1 MKHYDVIV
9 IGSGGGSK
17 ITRPAAAL
25 GNKVAIIEKDSL
37 GGTCLNHGCIPSKML
52 IHPADVCAE
61 ILEAKRFNITTDEN
75 YTPDFKTLIER
86 VTATI
91 TKDSDSIE
99 PAYERIENIDL
110 YKGTASFVSNN
121 VLEVNGEQITAPKI
135 FISAGAR
142 ASIPSIKGLDGTPYI
157 TYKEALR
164 QTTQPK
170 KMIIVGGGFIAVEL
184 GYFYAMMGTEV
195 HFLVREKLMRP
206 LDNDV
211 IEEFTGSLQDK
222 VKIHCEPNILRVHH
236 DGSEFTVMTDNEIY
250 QADSLFMA
258 TGMQPNTD
266 LLKCKENTDIE
277 LDERGFI
284 KVNDHFETSVPGV
297 YAFGDIL
304 GRYMFRHTANYEGE
318 YVFNHVFGD
327 QKEPIKYPP
336 VPYAVFSNPQIG
348 GVGESE
354 KSLQAKGIDYIVGK
368 NNYRNS
374 AMGMAL
380 LSEEGFCKL
389 LFDKQTKK
397 LLGAHIVG
405 KEASN
410 MVHMCIAYI
419 KMGGTLDDV
428 MDTIYIHP
436 ALPEIVRNAGRKA
449 AAEFAK
455 G

>member
-1 MKHYDVIV
+1 MKKYDVIV

-17 ITRPAAAL
+17 ITRPAASL
-25 GNKVAIIEKDSL
+25 GNKVAIIEKGAM

-61 ILEAKRFNITTDEN
+61 ILEAKRFNIATDEH
-75 YTPDFKTLIER
+75 YVPDFKTLIER
-86 VTATI
+86 VTNTV
-91 TKDSDSIE
+91 THDSDSIE
-99 PAYERIENIDL
+99 PMYNKIDNIDL
-110 YKGTASFVSNN
+110 YKGEAHFVSNY
-121 VLEVNGEQITAPKI
+121 VVEVNGEHLTAPKI
-135 FISAGAR
+135 FIVAGAR
-142 ASIPSIKGLDGTPYI
+142 ASIPDIKGLANTPYI

-164 QTTQPK
+164 QKTLPK

-195 HFLVREKLMRP
+195 HFLVRETLMRP
-206 LDNDV
+206 LDDDV
-211 IEEFTGSLQDK
+211 INEFTGALK
-222 VKIHCEPNILRVHH
+222 HRVKIHCEPNILRVHH
-236 DGSEFTVMTDNEIY
+236 DGNEFTVMTDNEIY

-266 LLKCKENTDIE
+266 ILSCAENTDIE
-277 LDERGFI
+277 LDSRGNI
-284 KVNDHFETSVPGV
+284 KVNGHFETSVPGV

-318 YVFNHVFGD
+318 YVFEHVFGNK
-327 QKEPIKYPP
+327 KEPITYPP
-336 VPYAVFSNPQIG
+336 IPYAVFSNPQIG

-354 KSLQAKGIDYIVGK
+354 KSLQAKGIEYIVGK
-368 NNYRNS
+368 NNYKNS

-389 LFDKQTKK
+389 LFDKTTKK

-410 MVHMCIAYI
+410 MIHMCIAYI
-419 KMGGTLDDV
+419 KMGGTLDDM

-436 ALPEIVRNAGRKA
+436 ALPEIVRNAARKA

>member
-1 MKHYDVIV
+1 M
-9 IGSGGGSK
+9 
-17 ITRPAAAL
+17 
-25 GNKVAIIEKDSL
+25 
-37 GGTCLNHGCIPSKML
+37 
-52 IHPADVCAE
+52 
-61 ILEAKRFNITTDEN
+61 
-75 YTPDFKTLIER
+75 
-86 VTATI
+86 
-91 TKDSDSIE
+91 
-99 PAYERIENIDL
+99 YERIDNIDL
-110 YKGTASFVSNN
+110 YKGTAAFISNN

-135 FISAGAR
+135 FITAGAR
-142 ASIPSIKGLDGTPYI
+142 ASIPPIKGLEGTPYI

-164 QTTQPK
+164 QTELPK

-206 LDNDV
+206 LDDDV
-211 IEEFTGSLQDK
+211 IEEFTEALQSK
-222 VKIHCEPNILRVHH
+222 VKVHCEPNILRVHH
-236 DGSEFTVMTDNEIY
+236 DGNDFTVMTENEIY
-250 QADSLFMA
+250 QADALFMA

-266 LLKCKENTDIE
+266 LLKCENTDIE
-277 LDERGFI
+277 LDDRGFI
-284 KVNDHFETSVPGV
+284 KVNDHFETSVPGI

-318 YVFNHVFGD
+318 YVFKHVFGGH
-327 QKEPIKYPP
+327 KEPIKYPP

-354 KSLQAKGIDYIVGK
+354 KSLQKKGIEYIVGK
-368 NNYRNS
+368 NNYKNS

-410 MVHMCIAYI
+410 MVHMCIAYM
-419 KMGGTLDDV
+419 KFGGTLDD
-428 MDTIYIHP
+428 MLDTIYIHP
-436 ALPEIVRNAGRKA
+436 ALPEIVRNAARKA
-449 AAEFAK
+449 AAEFSK
-455 G
+455 Q